1 MLRSVAGDGQNEA
14 VNHSEEFANNFAR
27 LTALLVHKPQERERQ
42 KRALTDALQCAADFP
57 VLLIRDGDSLLADGV
72 PISQGAMDTL
82 DLLDRMAYHR
92 IVRLD
97 IDAQPRPADVLAL
110 ARCLAAAAGPDGD
123 GVQERLDVLH
133 AASVRVEPEPDTPA
147 PAAPSDPKPQD
158 VVETTPALG
167 NFEVMAEAEMLAQVV
182 DRPRTGVITP
192 PSVPAYRQFS
202 GPMAGVTVEQLT
214 TAMRSAADTETL
226 TNVLEAMAQFSEV
239 AVEKGGTDEAA
250 ALALALQQRAESE
263 SNPEGRALIQRT
275 LRRVASRPLA
285 HAVLGRL
292 AVDVARISDYTAVL
306 AAAGDWVIDPLTARL
321 ADSESA
327 RERRAVFAVLTRFT
341 SAIPVF
347 TRMLGD
353 RRWYVV
359 RNAADLLA
367 HFDAP
372 DADLALIDALGNADP
387 RARRSVVAAL
397 SRIPSRRAQ
406 SSLRRSLQDPA
417 PEVRLAAATGAGRH
431 RSADLA
437 NAVIAALHKEQDPDV
452 QAALLGALGKQ
463 ATPEAVSCLVDA
475 ASAGGLLALKR
486 KPTAYRVAAARA
498 LREAGTP
505 AALTA
510 LRALAEDRDPAV
522 RQASRPGASR
532 K

>member
-1 MLRSVAGDGQNEA
+1 MRGAAGGGQNEA
-14 VNHSEEFANNFAR
+14 VNHSEAFANNFAR

-42 KRALTDALQCAADFP
+42 KRALTDALQCAADLP

-92 IVRLD
+92 LVRLD

-110 ARCLAAAAGPDGD
+110 ARCLAATAGPDGD
-123 GVQERLDVLH
+123 GVQERLDVLR
-133 AASVRVEPEPDTPA
+133 AASVRVEPEPETPA
-147 PAAPSDPKPQD
+147 VAAPSDPQPQT

-167 NFEVMAEAEMLAQVV
+167 HFEVMAEADMLAQVV
-182 DRPRTGVITP
+182 ERPRTEVLTP
-192 PSVPAYRQFS
+192 VSVPVYRQFS
-202 GPMAGVTVEQLT
+202 GPLAGVTVEQLT
-214 TAMRSAADTETL
+214 TAMRNAADPDTL
-226 TNVLEAMAQFSEV
+226 GNVLDAMAQFSEV
-239 AVEKGGTDEAA
+239 AVGKGGTDEAA
-250 ALALALQQRAESE
+250 AIALALQQREQSE
-263 SNPEGRALIQRT
+263 PDPETRARVGRT

-285 HAVLGRL
+285 LAVIGRL
-292 AVDVARISDYTAVL
+292 AVDVARIREYTAVL
-306 AAAGDWVIDPLTARL
+306 VAAGDWVIDPLTARL
-321 ADSESA
+321 ADSDSA
-327 RERRAVFAVLTRFT
+327 KERRAVFAVLTNFT
-341 SAIPVF
+341 SAVPVF
-347 TRMLGD
+347 THMLGD

-359 RNAADLLA
+359 RNAADLLG

-372 DADLALIDALGNADP
+372 GADLALIDALGNADP

-417 PEVRLAAATGAGRH
+417 PEVRLAAAAGAGRH

-437 NAVIAALHKEQDPDV
+437 NAVIAALEKEQDPDV
-452 QAALLGALGKQ
+452 QTALLGALGKQ
-463 ATPEAVSCLVDA
+463 ATAEAVSCLMDA
-475 ASAGGLLALKR
+475 ASPGGLLALKR
-486 KPTAYRVAAARA
+486 KLPAYRVAAVRA

-505 AALTA
+505 AALKA
-510 LRALAEDRDPAV
+510 LRALAEEKDPAV
-522 RQASRPGASR
+522 RQASRAGTPR

>member
-1 MLRSVAGDGQNEA
+1 MVP
-14 VNHSEEFANNFAR
+14 VNHSEEFANSFAR

-57 VLLIRDGDSLLADGV
+57 VLLMRDGDSLLADGV

-92 IVRLD
+92 LVRLD
-97 IDAQPRPADVLAL
+97 IDAQPRAADVLAL
-110 ARCLAAAAGPDGD
+110 ARCLAATAGPDGD

-133 AASVRVEPEPDTPA
+133 AASVRVEPEPEAPA
-147 PAAPSDPKPQD
+147 AAPSDPKPQV
-158 VVETTPALG
+158 VVETTPAIG

-182 DRPRTGVITP
+182 DRPATEVLTP

-202 GPMAGVTVEQLT
+202 GPMATVTVEQLT
-214 TAMRSAADTETL
+214 TAMRNATDTDTL
-226 TNVLEAMAQFSEV
+226 SNVLEAMAQFSEV
-239 AVEKGGTDEAA
+239 AAGKGGTDEAA
-250 ALALALQQRAESE
+250 ALALALQQRAHDEAD
-263 SNPEGRALIQRT
+263 PEARALVGRT
-275 LRRVASRPLA
+275 LRRIASRPLA
-285 HAVLGRL
+285 LAVIGRL
-292 AVDVARISDYTAVL
+292 AVDVTRIREYTAVL
-306 AAAGDWVIDPLTARL
+306 VAAGDWVINSLTARL

-327 RERRAVFAVLTRFT
+327 KERRAVFAVLTSFT
-341 SAIPVF
+341 SAVPVF

-431 RSADLA
+431 RNADLA
-437 NAVIAALHKEQDPDV
+437 KAIIAALAQEQDPDV

-463 ATPEAVSCLVDA
+463 ATTEAVSCLIDA
-475 ASAGGLLALKR
+475 ASPAGLLALKR
-486 KPTAYRVAAARA
+486 KLPAYRLAAVRA
-498 LREAGTP
+498 LREAGTV
-505 AALTA
+505 AANNA

>member
-1 MLRSVAGDGQNEA
+1 MGA

-27 LTALLVHKPQERERQ
+27 LTALLVHRPQERDHQ
-42 KRALTDALQCAADFP
+42 KRALADALQCAADFP
-57 VLLIRDGDSLLADGV
+57 VLLMRDGDSLLADGV
-72 PISQGAMDTL
+72 PISQGAMATL

-92 IVRLD
+92 LVRLD
-97 IDAQPRPADVLAL
+97 IEAQPRAADVLAL

-133 AASVRVEPEPDTPA
+133 AASVRVEPEPDAPA
-147 PAAPSDPKPQD
+147 PAAPSDPKPHL
-158 VVETTPALG
+158 VVETTAALG
-167 NFEVMAEAEMLAQVV
+167 PLDVAEEVETLSQGQDSAGTDV
-182 DRPRTGVITP
+182 RTP

-214 TAMRSAADTETL
+214 SAMQNATDRDALA
-226 TNVLEAMAQFSEV
+226 NVVEAMAQFSEV
-239 AVEKGGTDEAA
+239 AVGKGGTDEAA
-250 ALALALQQRAESE
+250 ALVLTLQQREQTE
-263 SNPEGRALIQRT
+263 PDPEIRALVGRAV
-275 LRRVASRPLA
+275 RRMASRPLA
-285 HAVLGRL
+285 LAIIGRL
-292 AVDVARISDYTAVL
+292 AVDVARIREYTAVL
-306 AAAGDWVIDPLTARL
+306 VAAGDWVIDPLTARL

-327 RERRAVFAVLTRFT
+327 RERRAVFAVLTTFT
-341 SAIPVF
+341 SAVPVF

-372 DADLALIDALGNADP
+372 DAELALIEALGNADP

-431 RSADLA
+431 RNADLA
-437 NAVIAALHKEQDPDV
+437 NAIIAALEKEQDADV

-463 ATPEAVSCLVDA
+463 ATAEAVTRLIDA
-475 ASAGGLLALKR
+475 ASPGGLLSLKR
-486 KPTAYRVAAARA
+486 KPPAYRVAAARA

-505 AALTA
+505 AAAKA

-522 RQASRPGASR
+522 RQASRPAAARKHPPVPASS
-532 K
+532 